1 MTVLGHVQLAVFVK
15 IIILDHLRVKQCK
28 VSELAKYMLREG
40 IQKMPRKLKTT
51 GVGGWFGVVIFQ
63 TLRLSKEI
71 FWTCFLDLP
80 LETN

>member
-1 MTVLGHVQLAVFVK
+1 
-15 IIILDHLRVKQCK
+15 
-28 VSELAKYMLREG
+28 
-40 IQKMPRKLKTT
+40 MPRKLKTT